1 MGWNGTNTY
10 GVRVDV
16 ARYAESAGSAPGDNL
31 GNHTATTTLNMN
43 SNTISNVGDILAT
56 NNYGTGLVGVYDSYR
71 YQNVFAMGTSY
82 RLAANGTNPGN
93 LYGLAW
99 THTNVGGQSKS
110 PLSHQLLVMENG
122 VTKVALGT
130 GIWMQGDLTFNSANP
145 YINASS
151 YFISPGGAYFNSGTV
166 YFEAATQHRA
176 GISNDGSYAGGDVQV
191 NENLRISGV
200 VPCIQGNCPSNN
212 AIRLTPNLHL
222 NSNAGNAVILN
233 WDNGTTGATQTLRV
247 GNGAGSDVFYVY
259 ADGQTFTTNWFRPLG
274 QSGLYFQD
282 YGGGFHMT
290 DGTWIRAYNSKPV
303 LGTGGFAG
311 YGNAI
316 GSVHGIAANMYANY
330 NNAGGAGIVVSDD
343 GGIGDYNDAWLQ
355 WRASSGIHINSNN
368 STNLAYFNMVSIS
381 GGLYDK
387 YVIPSH
393 GNYGYLGT
401 SGNYWYY
408 MYANNIIDPSRRD
421 LKRDITP
428 LKESLYEQVMA
439 DIDKL
444 QPSFYKYKH
453 EKDEL
458 DGEYDPK
465 YRPNMHLGV
474 ILDEAP
480 DYIQDN
486 AFSGVDIYALSTL
499 SLAGVKYN
507 REEIKEIKETLGMN
521 TNSKSINDFGSYELT
536 GNEVWVNFNEDFSM
550 QLNAV
555 IPVVT
560 VTPNKEGIILSVVE
574 KNSKGFR
581 VNAQGNISSASFD
594 YVAMAKVQLKAK
606 AVEENQSN
614 EALINSLSVDQA
626 IKDKVTKWW
635 SEAPARLK
643 ATEDKARED
652 AKLITEQRSK
662 ELALPSDFER
672 PENSGK
678 HDPKANDANALIEK
692 SNKELKSEEPAK
704 DAPTKEMWQDE
715 KYKYQASEKDILQV
729 NPGSNDKSNAPK

>member
-1 MGWNGTNTY
+1 MGANANEGQLEIAN
-10 GVRVDV
+10 
-16 ARYAESAGSAPGDNL
+16 AGSGDAYISFHRQGAWGAQFGLESDNWF
-31 GNHTATTTLNMN
+31 TTR
-43 SNTISNVGDILAT
+43 G
-56 NNYGTGLVGVYDSYR
+56 
-71 YQNVFAMGTSY
+71 
-82 RLAANGTNPGN
+82 
-93 LYGLAW
+93 W
-99 THTNVGGQSKS
+99 
-110 PLSHQLLVMENG
+110 
-122 VTKVALGT
+122 
-130 GIWMQGDLTFNSANP
+130 
-145 YINASS
+145 
-151 YFISPGGAYFNSGTV
+151 SPGGGGYNNMRLGTLDIRG
-166 YFEAATQHRA
+166 A
-176 GISNDGSYAGGDVQV
+176 INCIGGY
-191 NENLRISGV
+191 
-200 VPCIQGNCPSNN
+200 CPPNN
-212 AIRLTPNLHL
+212 AVRLTPNMHI

-247 GNGAGSDVFYVY
+247 GNGAGGDVFYVY

-274 QSGLYFQD
+274 QSGLFFQD
-282 YGGGFHMT
+282 YGGGWHMT
-290 DGTWIRAYNSKPV
+290 DATWIRAYNSKPV
-303 LGTGGFAG
+303 LAQAG
-311 YGNAI
+311 IAANGNSI

-368 STNLAYFNMVSIS
+368 TTNLAYFNMNSIG

-387 YVIPSH
+387 YVIPSNA
-393 GNYGYLGT
+393 NYGYLGT

-408 MYANNIIDPSRRD
+408 MYANNIIDPSRRE

-428 LKESLYEQVMA
+428 LKESLYEQVMS

-521 TNSKSINDFGSYELT
+521 TANKSINDFGSAELS
-536 GNEVWVNFNEDFSM
+536 GSEVWVNFNEDFSM

-560 VTPNKEGIILSVVE
+560 VTPNRAGLILSVVE

-581 VNAQGNISSASFD
+581 VNAQGNITSASFD
-594 YVAMAKVQLKAK
+594 YVAMAKVPVK
-606 AVEENQSN
+606 AVEQNVAN
-614 EALINSLSVDQA
+614 ETLIKSLSVDQA

-643 ATEDKARED
+643 ATEDKAREE
-652 AKLITEQRSK
+652 AKIITEQRSK
-662 ELALPSDFER
+662 ELALPSDFKR
-672 PENSGK
+672 PEDAGTHK
-678 HDPKANDANALIEK
+678 ENDANALIRE
-692 SNKELKSEEPAK
+692 
-704 DAPTKEMWQDE
+704 
-715 KYKYQASEKDILQV
+715 SEKQV
-729 NPGSNDKSNAPK
+729 ELNAPQYSPNKDEVPNK